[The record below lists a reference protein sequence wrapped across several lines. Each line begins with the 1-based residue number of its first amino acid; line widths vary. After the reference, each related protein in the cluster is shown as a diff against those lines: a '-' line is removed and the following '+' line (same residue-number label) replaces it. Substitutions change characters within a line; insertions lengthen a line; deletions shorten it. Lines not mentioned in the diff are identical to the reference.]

1 MKFSPLTLY
10 ILAAACQSAGS
21 SGAAMLA
28 PFFMNA
34 HGYSVALAGLP
45 LVANG
50 VGRICSDVLSGIVA
64 TYFSPGPLLVLAM
77 IVGLATSI
85 TGYVFIKSMPVF
97 VVVWI
102 LFGLTEAMF
111 ALSLRKI
118 GFDQAA
124 PERQGRVQGQM
135 ASALG
140 IGFAVGP
147 LLGGFV
153 GKWLGPD
160 GLFFLY
166 AVPQSIGMMLMA
178 AAGAHRYRRA
188 DRRSAPNLWREGGV
202 LLRRLPFL
210 ASCLA
215 ICQSFVFLVG
225 VTRVA
230 FPFLAVNLRGMSL
243 QAVGTM
249 VAISRL
255 TDTLGRFSGGW
266 LCDRIKSAH
275 VILLGVALGVPM
287 FLLQPYGS
295 GFLTLLLPLAITT
308 MGFGFTNVGATT
320 FALQSASE
328 GTKELSLGISRA
340 STSLGNMLGPL
351 LAGVLVQG
359 AGYERSF
366 QAMAFITAVV
376 LFLSWAGLKQQTV
389 GAVSDSDDS
398 AVEIKPPFGRGV
410 SPEQR
415 RHRDE

>member
-1 MKFSPLTLY
+1 MKLSPLTFY
-10 ILAAACQSAGS
+10 ILAAICQAAGS

-28 PFFMNA
+28 PFFMKA
-34 HGYSVALAGLP
+34 HGYSVALVGIP

-64 TYFSPGPLLVLAM
+64 TYFSPGPLLIIAM
-77 IVGLATSI
+77 AVGLGTSI
-85 TGYVFIKSMPVF
+85 TGFAFIDTMPIF
-97 VVVWI
+97 VAAWI

-124 PERQGRVQGQM
+124 PGRQGQVQGQM

-140 IGFAVGP
+140 IGFAFGP

-166 AVPQSIGMMLMA
+166 AIPQSIGMLLMFY
-178 AAGAHRYRRA
+178 AGAHRYRRSG
-188 DRRSAPNLWREGGV
+188 RHKAPNLWREGPV

-215 ICQSFVFLVG
+215 VCQSFVFLVG

-243 QAVGTM
+243 EAVGTM
-249 VAISRL
+249 VSISRL

-266 LCDRIKSAH
+266 LCDRIKAAH
-275 VILLGVALGVPM
+275 VILLGVALGIPM
-287 FLLQPYGS
+287 FLFQPYGS
-295 GFLTLLLPLAITT
+295 GFVTLLLPLAVMT

-320 FALQSASE
+320 FALQSASQ

-351 LAGVLVQG
+351 VAGVLVET

-366 QAMAFITAVV
+366 QAMAFISTIV
-376 LFLSWAGLKQQTV
+376 LLLTWVGLKQKPA
-389 GAVSDSDDS
+389 GADSCYYRVSDQS
-398 AVEIKPPFGRGV
+398 
-410 SPEQR
+410 
-415 RHRDE
+415 

>member
-1 MKFSPLTLY
+1 
-10 ILAAACQSAGS
+10 
-21 SGAAMLA
+21 MLA
-28 PFFMNA
+28 PFFMKS

-50 VGRICSDVLSGIVA
+50 LGRISSDVLSGIVA
-64 TYFSPGPLLVLAM
+64 TYFSPGRLLVFAM
-77 IVGLATSI
+77 VLGVATSV
-85 TGYVFIKSMPVF
+85 TGYMFINTMPVF
-97 VVVWI
+97 VGVWI

-111 ALSLRKI
+111 ALSLRKV

-124 PERQGRVQGQM
+124 PGRQGRVQGQM

-166 AVPQSIGMMLMA
+166 ALPQFIGMFLTI

-188 DRRSAPNLWREGGV
+188 DRQRTPNLWREGRV

-215 ICQSFVFLVG
+215 VCQAFILLVG

-230 FPFLAVNLRGMSL
+230 FPFLAVNLRGMTL

-249 VAISRL
+249 VSISRL
-255 TDTLGRFSGGW
+255 TDTLGRFYGGW

-275 VILLGVALGVPM
+275 VILLGIAVGIPM
-287 FLLQPYGS
+287 LSIQAYGS
-295 GFLTLLLPLAITT
+295 GFATLLVPLAIMT
-308 MGFGFTNVGATT
+308 MGLGFTNVGSTT

-351 LAGVLVQG
+351 VAGLLVES

-366 QAMAFITAVV
+366 QVMALISAVV
-376 LFLSWAGLKQQTV
+376 LFFSWAGLRRQP
-389 GAVSDSDDS
+389 AAAASDS
-398 AVEIKPPFGRGV
+398 
-410 SPEQR
+410 R
-415 RHRDE
+415 RFA